1 MSDTEAKQVTQFK
14 AIKIEVENEQT
25 GAIANYHVPTS
36 ITIDFANKL
45 VAVNFASYVS
55 ERTYKAGKMSVGYIY
70 KQVSTEELPSIDASI
85 LEQIV
90 AQEGSE
96 LFGGELA

>member
-1 MSDTEAKQVTQFK
+1 MSDKQKDRQFS

-25 GAIANYHVPTS
+25 GAVTNYHVPSSMTV
-36 ITIDFANKL
+36 DFVNKL
-45 VAVNFASYVS
+45 VTVNFASYIS

-70 KQVSTEELPSIDASI
+70 KQISTEELPSIDANI
-85 LEQIV
+85 LEQVV

-96 LFGGELA
+96 LFGGELV